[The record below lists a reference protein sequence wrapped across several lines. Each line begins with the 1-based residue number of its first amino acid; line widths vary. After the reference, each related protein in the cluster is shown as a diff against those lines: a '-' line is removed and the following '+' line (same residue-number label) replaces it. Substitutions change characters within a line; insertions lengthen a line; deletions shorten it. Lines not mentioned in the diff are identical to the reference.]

1 MKKLLSVDMQKE
13 QQTKKCPFCA
23 EEIQSEAIKCKH
35 CGEMIDKKKTVKK
48 KKGNLL
54 NLIFLL
60 IVSLIILMI
69 FIGDTPVS
77 ENDNTNINT
86 SIASFQAQ
94 EYVKKSLKSPSTA
107 KFPGLWELVN
117 HGVVAYEKETNRYE
131 VVSYVD
137 SQNSF
142 GATIRSDWSVV
153 LKYLGGD
160 NNDIRN
166 WQLEKMIIDDKIVY
180 PVQE

>member
-1 MKKLLSVDMQKE
+1 MQE
-13 QQTKKCPFCA
+13 EQTKRCPFCA
-23 EEIQSEAIKCKH
+23 EEINIEAIKCKH
-35 CGEMIDKKKTVKK
+35 CGEMIDKKKVVKK

-60 IVSLIILMI
+60 IVSLFILMI
-69 FIGDTPVS
+69 FAGGAPTS
-77 ENDNTNINT
+77 EDGSTNINT

-94 EYVKKSLKSPSTA
+94 EYVKKALKSPSTA
-107 KFPGLWELVN
+107 KFPGLWELAN
-117 HGVVAYEKETNRYE
+117 NGVVAYEKETNKYE
-131 VVSYVD
+131 IVSYVD

-142 GATIRSDWSVV
+142 GATIRSNWSVV

-160 NNDIRN
+160 DSDIRN

>member
-1 MKKLLSVDMQKE
+1 MKNLTLNKNMQE
-13 QQTKKCPFCA
+13 EETKKCPFCA
-23 EEIQSEAIKCKH
+23 EEINIEAIKCKH
-35 CGEMIDKKKTVKK
+35 CGEMINKKKVKK

-60 IVSLIILMI
+60 IVSFFILMI
-69 FIGDTPVS
+69 FAGDTPTS
-77 ENDNTNINT
+77 EKNNTEINT
-86 SIASFQAQ
+86 SMASIQAQ
-94 EYVKKSLKSPSTA
+94 EYVKKALKSPSTA
-107 KFPGLWELVN
+107 KFPGLWELSN
-117 HGVVAYEKETNRYE
+117 DGVVAYEKETNRYE
-131 VVSYVD
+131 IISYVD

-142 GATIRSDWSVV
+142 GATIRSNWSVV

-160 NNDIRN
+160 DSNIRN